1 MLDEINGV
9 GRGCGGGGGGGGGGT
24 RAGGWGGGGMG
35 GGGAVVEI
43 SGRHTYTR
51 NVDLLVSLNFT
62 VIFFLV
68 L

>member
-1 MLDEINGV
+1 MTYSHCVDEIMGS
-9 GRGCGGGGGGGGGGT
+9 GGDGGGGGT
-24 RAGGWGGGGMG
+24 GAGGGL
-35 GGGAVVEI
+35 VVEL